1 MDIKNKERMNQRDNK
16 SGRISKKV
24 QENGLKWCGHA
35 VKWFGHAIRGEVG
48 VVGRRVKVMDM
59 PEQRR
64 KITAELGGQHQAR
77 QNGSSG
83 RGTRPGCLEATNP
96 KHRLHIQIGK

>member
-1 MDIKNKERMNQRDNK
+1 MVWTCSEVVWTCD
-16 SGRISKKV
+16 KK
-24 QENGLKWCGHA
+24 
-35 VKWFGHAIRGEVG
+35 RRVG
-48 VVGRRVKVMDM
+48 VVGRRVKVMDK

-96 KHRLHIQIGK
+96 KHRLHIKMGKEVGAP